1 MDNTNSFD
9 MEKYA
14 EQMDAKYADRG
25 SDKLGYQDFKDQ
37 YKEAVEKGFQEKGT
51 AEVEIESRI
60 VDKINEK
67 YDALTV
73 KPVGSDVGVNISI
86 TDAYEAYVNEN
97 VPIGNIVDAAVART
111 AAALENAPAISD
123 RVDDFKNYDAM
134 KDRLVMEVISTSTN
148 AEFLETVPHKEIED
162 MAVVYRFDVKVS
174 SGRL

>member
-97 VPIGNIVDAAVART
+97 VPIRQKRGN
-111 AAALENAPAISD
+111 
-123 RVDDFKNYDAM
+123 
-134 KDRLVMEVISTSTN
+134 
-148 AEFLETVPHKEIED
+148 
-162 MAVVYRFDVKVS
+162 
-174 SGRL
+174 